1 MSEQRKIKFK
11 TLDSKITELTVDAK
25 IPITELKQKIKEI
38 FNAPPEGQRLIFR
51 GKQMKDGQTLDEHI
65 KEDNEIIHLMFK
77 TPEQLQ
83 AQAPQGQNQSNTAS
97 VNPNPQI
104 GTFNFMDTFNSLLS
118 SFQNPLGANAT
129 NSNPQGTQSQ
139 QPQQPGQGTQPQ
151 VDFQNI
157 LSQGLGNMGVVF
169 TNVRPTVSVTAINPN
184 SINIPRNTNSQP
196 QTQSTNTNQQNQN
209 QQQSSTQ
216 FVNENNMFP
225 IQMSENDRRY
235 ENFLRQINANISN
248 CQHTLQTN
256 GPSVP
261 LPLLNTTQNILTA
274 ISRSLRYYILGL
286 QDLIPNLMRLSELLE
301 REQLITNVDDRRKA
315 NDLMKRCGLALNDI
329 SKASTGVSKVLNSGS
344 FGVAP
349 NGGFVSVVSA
359 EVGAITTEISIPTNP
374 QINTTNSNTSPST
387 NNTIPTQPNHTTSQN
402 IPQPIPTET
411 SSNTNTTPQQS
422 TTPNQT
428 NPSNDQN
435 QFGNIMAQVLR
446 PENLNSIMGMVDN
459 IIGGGNNQG
468 ANANANPLAN
478 IVNNIMTQLDQNE
491 SNPSTIQQPQPVPSS
506 SESNK
511 DDIKVEEI
519 KDENKKEEP
528 KKEEKKE
535 DPNKEESPKVN
546 VNEVIKKIMSSPN
559 TKRQTHIND
568 IEKDLPLNPH
578 QEFASFTKKIIAYLS
593 FQEIENLKKMN
604 IIGITRQRKEIQSLI
619 KDLPTAISK
628 VSELLFERFILY
640 ENELD
645 KLSPNKSFDI
655 EEFYKKHMTSIL
667 SIVVNDKLS
676 DSEWE
681 DSLRKALLKMIRELN
696 STLSEVYQTGKEGA
710 KYCIESNL
718 EVLLIDVLGKDFL
731 SQVQNYYNEILGDFI
746 DTVIVIAENDAMKE
760 EMTSNE
766 SEDRLLSIDEIF
778 KVAMN
783 DKKKLENENN
793 NNTQEKF
800 SEMYYRTSMFQD

>member
-25 IPITELKQKIKEI
+25 IPITELKQKIKEM

-83 AQAPQGQNQSNTAS
+83 AQAQQAQNQTNTAN
-97 VNPNPQI
+97 VNSNPQI

-118 SFQNPLGANAT
+118 SFQNPSGANTT
-129 NSNPQGTQSQ
+129 NSNSQGTQPQ
-139 QPQQPGQGTQPQ
+139 QPQQPGQGPQPQ

-184 SINIPRNTNSQP
+184 SINVQRNTNTQP
-196 QTQSTNTNQQNQN
+196 QSQTTNTNQQ
-209 QQQSSTQ
+209 QSSSIQ
-216 FVNENNMFP
+216 LVNENNMFP

-235 ENFLRQINANISN
+235 ENFLRQINTNISN

-261 LPLLNTTQNILTA
+261 LPLLNTAQNILTA
-274 ISRSLRYYILGL
+274 ISRALRYYILGL

-359 EVGAITTEISIPTNP
+359 EVGAITTEIAIQPNP
-374 QINTTNSNTSPST
+374 QINSTHNSSPSI
-387 NNTIPTQPNHTTSQN
+387 NNSIPTQPNQTTTQN
-402 IPQPIPTET
+402 VSQPIVTET
-411 SSNTNTTPQQS
+411 SPNTTTTPEQS
-422 TTPNQT
+422 TTPNQP
-428 NPSNDQN
+428 NSSNNMPNQN
-435 QFGNIMAQVLR
+435 QFGNIITQILR

-459 IIGGGNNQG
+459 MIDGGNNQG
-468 ANANANPLAN
+468 ANTNANPLAN

-491 SNPSTIQQPQPVPSS
+491 ANPSTTTQQPQPVPNS
-506 SESNK
+506 SESKK
-511 DDIKVEEI
+511 DDIKVEDVKE
-519 KDENKKEEP
+519 EKKMEEP

-535 DPNKEESPKVN
+535 EPKKEEIPKVD

-559 TKRQTHIND
+559 SKRQTHIND
-568 IEKDLPLNPH
+568 IEKELPLNPH
-578 QEFASFTKKIIAYLS
+578 QEFASFTKKIIAHIS

-619 KDLPTAISK
+619 KDLPTTINK

-681 DSLRKALLKMIRELN
+681 DSLRKALLTMIRELN
-696 STLSEVYQTGKEGA
+696 NTLSEVYQTGKEGA
-710 KYCIESNL
+710 RYCIESNL

-746 DTVIVIAENDAMKE
+746 DTIIVIAENDAMKE